1 MIKLGSVK
9 EKVYDLKFDPELYY
23 RPIEE
28 ISNNC

>member
-1 MIKLGSVK
+1 MIKPGSVK
-9 EKVYDLKFDPELYY
+9 KKLYDHKSYPELYY